1 MNVSFNGTDVVWVL
15 IAGTFSVVMSLVWLY
30 IAYRAMKAHERL
42 AVAAELIARIPR
54 HPSLPV

>member
-1 MNVSFNGTDVVWVL
+1 MSFNGADIAWVVL
-15 IAGTFSVVMSLVWLY
+15 AGTFSVAMSFVWLY

-42 AVAAELIARIPR
+42 AAAAELMARVPR